1 MNESYMQ
8 GLVGEAIAQ
17 KDKILKDTGSKEQ
30 IKQMDNYMNDHIC
43 NKLIDN
49 LNDRFRSRAKA

>member
-1 MNESYMQ
+1 MQ